1 MRSKHFLNTE
11 NNNFLKILKKKS
23 VLVYTYKLYKTTMS
37 LNHEYPIETEESFFA
52 GVLKI
57 IFIFGASFLISSL
70 FVADQVWKPMK
81 MTKKQVEDFIK
92 EREEEEKNKE
102 IPYENRYEFSD
113 DSDIEIVDDESDDES
128 ESKSDSESTDNENK
142 SEEKEQIET
151 EEQEQQ
157 ETEQENSEEGK
168 DAETPSGVNETTDED
183 ISSGELVERPS
194 GDENEVDEEDEQ
206 ESSDSEEQSESEE
219 DHISE
224 GEENSSSKNIG
235 MDKVTEKIIDS
246 IIEKAVTEIKKT
258 HEQCVNEN
266 IKNLIKKPRR
276 KISREE
282 WTKRIEGLVTKK
294 IIEETP
300 LGKVLMYYD
309 SKNETFCYHGKKNI
323 PYNYLET
330 VARKYV
336 RKYDCRPLYI
346 DSRKEL
352 EKARE
357 QERKELEKQ
366 QEKEKIEAEKM
377 KAEDEDPAISKSSSD
392 NDVFANFKNYKK
404 QTENPTNSQM
414 KSAKLSCSDSD
425 IAQVKKEIGTQQN
438 LFSSGFV
445 KLQKKDETENKL
457 IPLRSNRFTY
467 KGTIDSI
474 QILKH
479 KKKQLKIN
487 FATFKKMRMNK
498 FD

>member
-1 MRSKHFLNTE
+1 
-11 NNNFLKILKKKS
+11 
-23 VLVYTYKLYKTTMS
+23 MS

-70 FVADQVWKPMK
+70 FVSDQVWKPMK

-92 EREEEEKNKE
+92 ERQEEENKE

-113 DSDIEIVDDESDDES
+113 DSDIEIVDDESES
-128 ESKSDSESTDNENK
+128 ESESESEVECENECENECEEDDKEVEGEVTDNT
-142 SEEKEQIET
+142 SQEKESEKS
-151 EEQEQQ
+151 
-157 ETEQENSEEGK
+157 NS
-168 DAETPSGVNETTDED
+168 SNETTDED

-206 ESSDSEEQSESEE
+206 ESSGSEEEKDCDEK
-219 DHISE
+219 HLSE
-224 GEENSSSKNIG
+224 GEENSLSKNIG

-258 HEQCVNEN
+258 HEECANEN
-266 IKNLIKKPRR
+266 IKNLIKKTRR
-276 KISREE
+276 KITREQ
-282 WTKRIEGLVTKK
+282 WNKRIEGLVTKK

-366 QEKEKIEAEKM
+366 QEKEQEKAEAKKM
-377 KAEDEDPAISKSSSD
+377 EAEDEDPAISKSSSD

-404 QTENPTNSQM
+404 QTETPTNSQM

-425 IAQVKKEIGTQQN
+425 IARVKEEVGTQQN
-438 LFSSGFV
+438 LFSSGFT
-445 KLQKKDETENKL
+445 KLQKKDETGKK
-457 IPLRSNRFTY
+457 IVPLKSNRFTY

-498 FD
+498 LD